1 MYVCMYVLLL
11 LSYWEKVTVV
21 MNVCRRSE
29 MQREAEEDL
38 LKGNLIIGFMKVMLS
53 YTHTVNP
60 NFMMLP
66 SVYSL

>member
-1 MYVCMYVLLL
+1 MYVLLL
-11 LSYWEKVTVV
+11 LSYWKRVTVV
-21 MNVCRRSE
+21 MNVSRRSE

-53 YTHTVNP
+53 YTHAVNP